1 MCKSNTASTDDFDIL
16 YKNAISFCDLVSINL
31 IISDSISDVIFTDIG
46 RKIFILYIKNLSSY
60 VCKNY
65 SNKSNFFALL

>member
-1 MCKSNTASTDDFDIL
+1 MCKSNTASTDDFVIL

-46 RKIFILYIKNLSSY
+46 RKIFNI
-60 VCKNY
+60 
-65 SNKSNFFALL
+65 

>member
-46 RKIFILYIKNLSSY
+46 RKIFNI
-60 VCKNY
+60 
-65 SNKSNFFALL
+65 